1 MQETD
6 AQSLLPGGW
15 CLFPA
20 GPYGRKPKLKL
31 MSTLIL
37 SLLSQSSTPISEAP
51 VHGEFESVRAQ
62 LLEGWDGGW
71 DGTEDFISPPPPP
84 SSQHP
89 CSGASVSEWHFH
101 PESPTRRL
109 WQWEEGGG
117 SSPQE
122 CCFRHTALQSPL
134 ATGPSV
140 GSQDPE
146 VPGNWQ
152 GSSWPP
158 SVFI

>member
-15 CLFPA
+15 CLLPA

-31 MSTLIL
+31 TSTLIL

-71 DGTEDFISPPPPP
+71 DGTEDFITLHHLPAASIPVLEPLSLNGISTQKVPQGDCG
-84 SSQHP
+84 SGRKGVVHP
-89 CSGASVSEWHFH
+89 LRSAASV
-101 PESPTRRL
+101 TRR
-109 WQWEEGGG
+109 
-117 SSPQE
+117 SKAP
-122 CCFRHTALQSPL
+122 
-134 ATGPSV
+134 
-140 GSQDPE
+140 
-146 VPGNWQ
+146 
-152 GSSWPP
+152 
-158 SVFI
+158 